1 MDFKYVF
8 RREYMNEKKS
18 RENTVLAVHCGLR
31 LGTCIYFF
39 IPFASLKAQTS
50 YEKMLYLSTI

>member
-1 MDFKYVF
+1 
-8 RREYMNEKKS
+8 MNEKKS

-50 YEKMLYLSTI
+50 YENVVPLHFLNYNSYME

>member
-18 RENTVLAVHCGLR
+18 RENTVLAVHCGLC
-31 LGTCIYFF
+31 LGSCIYCHLLF
-39 IPFASLKAQTS
+39 
-50 YEKMLYLSTI
+50 